1 MPIYRHF
8 AVPFFASWDAL
19 ETFSD
24 WTLWRIFPCYFSK
37 ALPYWRRQKMNPN
50 IQKIDILCNV
60 TNKKFARHFENHR
73 CMTWRH
79 TGSDQWTNVYPR
91 DGPSLLVNNLLLG
104 SRQASGVCSRPNPHT
119 LHTFTSLLINVL
131 KQGDFIYIFKSG
143 SIVFRVFWIVIS
155 IANTRFD
162 MLIPAL

>member
-1 MPIYRHF
+1 MQTVPIYGHF
-8 AVPFFASWDAL
+8 AVPFFASCDAF

-37 ALPYWRRQKMNPN
+37 ALPYWRRQKMNSN

-60 TNKKFARHFENHR
+60 TKKKFARHFENHR

-91 DGPSLLVNNLLLG
+91 DGSSLLNPSYFPNGSFGEKSCVTTPNVLYLG
-104 SRQASGVCSRPNPHT
+104 SVEHPTRFELVYFKYCTSMVV
-119 LHTFTSLLINVL
+119 SLLDTISG
-131 KQGDFIYIFKSG
+131 KQCLG
-143 SIVFRVFWIVIS
+143 SWG
-155 IANTRFD
+155 
-162 MLIPAL
+162 